1 MNEMLIAGTPLTM
14 GDLALLVEGQQDQ
27 IGDLEEQLTE
37 LARQVTAL
45 QGGAGGG
52 G

>member
-1 MNEMLIAGTPLTM
+1 MAGARLTK
-14 GDLALLVEGQQDQ
+14 GGLALLVEGQQDK
-27 IGDLEEQLTE
+27 GGELEEQLTE